1 MRRFIG
7 CIYTGKDGV
16 KHAKEFDV
24 QDDRCNTN
32 ENIRL
37 EHNQITILLSS
48 VWGNKR
54 RFVEVP

>member
-1 MRRFIG
+1 MSVNLHIYSIFYLYVHRFIG

-16 KHAKEFDV
+16 KYAKEFDV

-37 EHNQITILLSS
+37 EHN
-48 VWGNKR
+48 
-54 RFVEVP
+54 